1 MLANVILAIV
11 LWIFGLLLFSF
22 GIMQILIS
30 IFCTIPATRRFS
42 KEGYIGTGP
51 IYKRCVATI
60 VVWLVISV
68 VIIGAVLYFGNSFAR
83 YGFFAGMV
91 IPFLFSI
98 GKWGMNDSNLQD
110 YFQVYGHYLMPGDSD
125 VSGETELTTDER
137 DSSLLSCNQAQNI
150 VEPHLNEDR
159 GPDHGDGYAPNV
171 ETKAEP
177 EKITI
182 KTRRTDKGFMPIL
195 LTASMGVGC
204 VALAMLCVVL
214 WTDIKQ
220 MKNDMNELTSKNEL
234 LEKEIEN
241 WDHKYTSMKS
251 AKDGLLSEVRELRES
266 TEKMGFNDFFVRCAI
281 GLIYDGDDTYFHT
294 TQCDNSPDSTF
305 FVMTSKACDTLGLS
319 PCPYCHTSEDLIT
332 IQSLIKQ

>member
-1 MLANVILAIV
+1 MLNYYDILGVPKAATPD
-11 LWIFGLLLFSF
+11 
-22 GIMQILIS
+22 QIKRAYREQIK
-30 IFCTIPATRRFS
+30 FFHPDVF
-42 KEGYIGTGP
+42 EGSHE
-51 IYKRCVATI
+51 VARIKT
-60 VVWLVISV
+60 
-68 VIIGAVLYFGNSFAR
+68 
-83 YGFFAGMV
+83 
-91 IPFLFSI
+91 
-98 GKWGMNDSNLQD
+98 LQ
-110 YFQVYGHYLMPGDSD
+110 
-125 VSGETELTTDER
+125 
-137 DSSLLSCNQAQNI
+137 
-150 VEPHLNEDR
+150 LNEAYATLHDPDR
-159 GPDHGDGYAPNV
+159 RREYDFQLEYEQRKAAQGERERREKQARAEREQRQRQEAQERAAEQEEDLRRAQEQAEAHRQTEEQERQRTEEEPEAQERAGTDHDDGYAPNV

-177 EKITI
+177 EKIAI

-204 VALAMLCVVL
+204 VALAILCVVL

>member
-1 MLANVILAIV
+1 MDNLLVSLAITALAYGAGPLILAFIGRKVWTVKEFNIFSVCYTAAVFFVFSV
-11 LWIFGLLLFSF
+11 LAFVLGEGQSGAIAPAFIWGIIFNRLASAKMRGDV
-22 GIMQILIS
+22 
-30 IFCTIPATRRFS
+30 R
-42 KEGYIGTGP
+42 
-51 IYKRCVATI
+51 
-60 VVWLVISV
+60 LVIKK
-68 VIIGAVLYFGNSFAR
+68 YR
-83 YGFFAGMV
+83 K
-91 IPFLFSI
+91 PE
-98 GKWGMNDSNLQD
+98 
-110 YFQVYGHYLMPGDSD
+110 P
-125 VSGETELTTDER
+125 TTDER